1 MYRKKYID
9 TKRKVQKK
17 KKMAMQGNITVWVL
31 ESYFQNR
38 KKWNVIFKKQIQI
51 QKKGGG
57 EW

>member
-9 TKRKVQKK
+9 TKREVQKK

-31 ESYFQNR
+31 KSYFQNR

-51 QKKGGG
+51 QK
-57 EW
+57 